1 MIMALEPKTPV
12 QDDATEV
19 SSTQSPLPQN
29 IEEAGSKAAFLATFT
44 PQDDKAI
51 MRKVDKRFLLLIGIL
66 YMTKNVSQRAIIR
79 DTPSLIVRQIDY
91 LNASV
96 VKVLQV
102 GEDRNILAELN
113 MTSDEYNWV
122 QSIYFV
128 CRLSPQSFARCTN
141 ARSQIAYIIFEVP
154 SNMLL
159 KKMTPRLWQSRIIIS
174 WGIVL
179 ACHAAIRNR
188 DTYYALRFLLGMME
202 AGLFPGLAAQLCSWY
217 RSDEMGKPIMWMFGW
232 QNCAGIFGSL
242 IAYGISHMNGLAGL
256 SAWRWVYLL
265 EGLATVLIGVAV
277 FFVLPDYPKSPRTSA
292 WLSPREQEYL
302 EARLSENAP
311 RTDEHSFSKD
321 EVITSLK
328 DPRTYGFMFSQLLL
342 NLGGYGLN
350 WWLPTITTN
359 LGFAGLPRNQL
370 LNIPPAA
377 AAVISIIIVG
387 LLLDRAYLTRPAFLQ
402 PILVGVVVC
411 FILIFTITNK
421 VGIYIAC
428 IFGNMFYSVYFIP
441 FWACKFSSLHLSL
454 FTLTNNRAL
463 LHPRRHNRNSFHP
476 RLPIQRRPSRRRRR
490 PAIVP
495 VQVGV

>member
-1 MIMALEPKTPV
+1 
-12 QDDATEV
+12 
-19 SSTQSPLPQN
+19 
-29 IEEAGSKAAFLATFT
+29 
-44 PQDDKAI
+44 
-51 MRKVDKRFLLLIGIL
+51 
-66 YMTKNVSQRAIIR
+66 
-79 DTPSLIVRQIDY
+79 
-91 LNASV
+91 
-96 VKVLQV
+96 
-102 GEDRNILAELN
+102 
-113 MTSDEYNWV
+113 
-122 QSIYFV
+122 
-128 CRLSPQSFARCTN
+128 
-141 ARSQIAYIIFEVP
+141 
-154 SNMLL
+154 
-159 KKMTPRLWQSRIIIS
+159 
-174 WGIVL
+174 
-179 ACHAAIRNR
+179 
-188 DTYYALRFLLGMME
+188 MME

-265 EGLATVLIGVAV
+265 EGLATVLLGVV
-277 FFVLPDYPKSPRTSA
+277 VWFVLPDYPKSPRSNA

-311 RTDEHSFSKD
+311 RTDEHTFSKD
-321 EVITSLK
+321 EVIASLK

-387 LLLDRAYLTRPAFLQ
+387 LILDRAYLTRPAFLQ
-402 PILVGVVVC
+402 PILAGVVLC

-441 FWACKFSSLHLSL
+441 FWPCKFIPHSPLLREQPSSHLTGRSSTL
-454 FTLTNNRAL
+454 AGTTGTAFTLAFQ
-463 LHPRRHNRNSFHP
+463 S
-476 RLPIQRRPSRRRRR
+476 S
-490 PAIVP
+490 VG
-495 VQVGV
+495 QVGGVVGPQLFQERWAYNGYKTSFAICAAAVVASWLCNLWTWWLTRNIEWDVLRVRRLRIEAERVGQVLSGDDVKYFEERHFYGGLQKDEEAVVGK

>member
-1 MIMALEPKTPV
+1 
-12 QDDATEV
+12 
-19 SSTQSPLPQN
+19 
-29 IEEAGSKAAFLATFT
+29 
-44 PQDDKAI
+44 
-51 MRKVDKRFLLLIGIL
+51 
-66 YMTKNVSQRAIIR
+66 
-79 DTPSLIVRQIDY
+79 
-91 LNASV
+91 
-96 VKVLQV
+96 
-102 GEDRNILAELN
+102 
-113 MTSDEYNWV
+113 
-122 QSIYFV
+122 
-128 CRLSPQSFARCTN
+128 
-141 ARSQIAYIIFEVP
+141 
-154 SNMLL
+154 MLL
-159 KKMTPRLWQSRIIIS
+159 KKMTPRIWQSRIIIS

-265 EGLATVLIGVAV
+265 EGFATVLIGVV
-277 FFVLPDYPKSPRTSA
+277 VWFVLPDYPKSKRSNK
-292 WLSPREQEYL
+292 WLSSREQEYL

-311 RTDEHSFSKD
+311 RTDEHTFSKD

-402 PILVGVVVC
+402 PILAGVAVC
-411 FILIFTITNK
+411 FILIFTISNK
-421 VGIYIAC
+421 IGIYIAC

-441 FWACKFSSLHLSL
+441 FWAWRSSTLAGTTGTA
-454 FTLTNNRAL
+454 FTLAFQ
-463 LHPRRHNRNSFHP
+463 S
-476 RLPIQRRPSRRRRR
+476 S
-490 PAIVP
+490 VG
-495 VQVGV
+495 QVGGVVGPQLFQSKWAYNGYKTSFAICAAAVVASWLCNLWTWWLTRNIEWDVLRVRRLRIQAESTGQMLSGDDVKFFEEREFYGRLQKKDEEAVVGK

>member
-1 MIMALEPKTPV
+1 
-12 QDDATEV
+12 
-19 SSTQSPLPQN
+19 
-29 IEEAGSKAAFLATFT
+29 
-44 PQDDKAI
+44 
-51 MRKVDKRFLLLIGIL
+51 
-66 YMTKNVSQRAIIR
+66 
-79 DTPSLIVRQIDY
+79 
-91 LNASV
+91 
-96 VKVLQV
+96 
-102 GEDRNILAELN
+102 
-113 MTSDEYNWV
+113 
-122 QSIYFV
+122 
-128 CRLSPQSFARCTN
+128 
-141 ARSQIAYIIFEVP
+141 
-154 SNMLL
+154 MLL

-188 DTYYALRFLLGMME
+188 DTYYGLRFLLGMME

-242 IAYGISHMNGLAGL
+242 IAYGISHMNGVAGL

-265 EGLATVLIGVAV
+265 EGLATVLIGVV
-277 FFVLPDYPKSPRTSA
+277 VWFVLPDYPKSPRSNA

-311 RTDEHSFSKD
+311 RTDEHTFSKD

-377 AAVISIIIVG
+377 AAVISIIVVG

-402 PILVGVVVC
+402 PILVGVVIC

-441 FWACKFSSLHLSL
+441 FWACTFSPSHLDSL
-454 FTLTNNRAL
+454 TLTTNRAL
-463 LHPRRHNRNSFHP
+463 LHPRRHHGNSLHS
-476 RLPIQRRPSRRRRR
+476 RLPIQRRPSRRRRW
-490 PAIVP
+490 PATLP
-495 VQVGV
+495 VQVGLQRLQGLFRHLRRRRSRKLALQFVDLVADAEYRMGCPSGAETEDRGGEDGAGVEQ